1 MSIRFLA
8 EELYRL
14 TREIEKLEKALAAL
28 DIAADSRHE
37 RTRLEMDLRKARKE
51 LAHIRAVLDS
61 KKEPPKI

>member
-8 EELYRL
+8 EKLYRL
-14 TREIEKLEKALAAL
+14 TREVENLEKALATL
-28 DIAADSRHE
+28 DITGDSRE
-37 RTRLEMDLRKARKE
+37 RPRLEMDLRKARKE

>member
-8 EELYRL
+8 AELYRL
-14 TREIEKLEKALAAL
+14 TREVENLEKALAAL
-28 DIAADSRHE
+28 SVPGDSRE
-37 RTRLEMDLRKARKE
+37 RTRLEMDLLKARKD

>member
-14 TREIEKLEKALAAL
+14 TREVENLEKALAAL
-28 DIAADSRHE
+28 DIAADSSE
-37 RTRLEMDLRKARKE
+37 RTRLEMDLLKTRKE

-61 KKEPPKI
+61 KKEPPKL